1 MTREL
6 TVLGLSGSLRQGS
19 YNTAALNAAVE
30 LVPEAMTLIT
40 ASIRDVPLYDE
51 DVKAA
56 GIPAAVERL
65 RAAVAAADAV
75 LIVSPEYNYSVPGVL
90 KNALDWLSRTSPMP
104 FARKPVAILGASPG
118 LLGTARAQY
127 HLRQILQALNAHV
140 LNRPEVMISNA
151 AAKFDASGALVDA
164 PTREHLG
171 KLLAALAAWTLV
183 LRPE

>member
-1 MTREL
+1 MAREL

-19 YNTAALNAAVE
+19 YNTAALNAAVQLAPE
-30 LVPEAMTLIT
+30 GMRLVT
-40 ASIRDVPLYDE
+40 ASIREVPLYDE

-56 GIPAAVERL
+56 GIPVAVERL

-127 HLRQILQALNAHV
+127 HLRQVLQALNAHV
-140 LNRPEVMISNA
+140 LKRPEVMIANA
-151 AAKFDASGALVDA
+151 AAKFDAAGALVDVV
-164 PTREHLG
+164 TREHVG
-171 KLLAALAAWTLV
+171 KLLVALGEWTRTLH
-183 LRPE
+183 PE